1 MKKHIQNWL
10 IYLIGFSFLQ
20 TQAQGYF
27 DLRLPDDQITYTASS
42 LPLSRIAIAGTS
54 GNLSTNEMKGW
65 VAILNENGN
74 VVSQFHFEIP
84 GSSVRFKFMEVG
96 GNSIATIA
104 TEITN
109 LQSYRTRSAV
119 LKISLYQAEN
129 PSFLQIEYYGDSTDN
144 IQLKGMYVNPLNAQT
159 ILYGTDNST
168 LDGII
173 LTGNQKVV
181 LDGPGQQTVHC
192 LQPNPAGNWI
202 ALISEYESGAL
213 SSAVYLDAN
222 FAAVY
227 SQPLPIG
234 VFEPMN
240 LQWRGDSVWYCMAAK
255 RYCLDAPSGLRPK
268 DIVIV
273 KGLPDSGTTVLT
285 CLGTINQNDLPGG
298 MSFNFAQTEMLLSW
312 TPAYR
317 IFVPQSQGYG
327 RNKIPV
333 CRVDTTGQIVSQI
346 EIGETAYY
354 EIHQVNRTSHGSDG
368 KTWLITG
375 SRYDIWQA
383 ETGTDAFV
391 IIYPES
397 FPLETEI
404 VDKKENNFS
413 VYPNP
418 VSLASNYLTI
428 NNPNQLEI
436 HSAIY
441 SLDGKLVQD
450 NYTAEKIQTNKL
462 PSGIYILRIST
473 GEENE
478 WVKIIVN

>member
-27 DLRLPDDQITYTASS
+27 DLRLPEDQITYTSS
-42 LPLSRIAIAGTS
+42 TLPLSRIVIAGTS
-54 GNLSTNEMKGW
+54 GNLSSNDMKGW
-65 VAILNENGN
+65 MAVLNQNGSLL
-74 VVSQFHFEIP
+74 SQFHFEIP
-84 GSSVRFKFMEVG
+84 GSSVRFKFMEVS

-109 LQSYRTRSAV
+109 LQSYRTRVAIIR
-119 LKISLYQAEN
+119 ISLYQAEN
-129 PSFLQIEYYGDSTDN
+129 PSFLQIQYYGDSTDN
-144 IQLKGMYVNPLNAQT
+144 IQLKGMYVNPLTAET

-168 LDGII
+168 LEGVI
-173 LTGNQKVV
+173 LTSNQKGI
-181 LDGPGQQTVHC
+181 LGGPGHQIVHC
-192 LQPNPAGNWI
+192 IQPNPAGNWI

-222 FAAVY
+222 FNDVY
-227 SQPLPIG
+227 SQPLPMG

-240 LQWRGDSVWYCMAAK
+240 LEWRGDSVWYCTAAK

-273 KGLPDSGTTVLT
+273 QGIPDSGTMVLN
-285 CLGTINQNDLPGG
+285 CLGTINQNDQPGG
-298 MSFNFAQTEMLLSW
+298 MSANFAQTELLLSW

-317 IFVPQSQGYG
+317 IFIPQSQGYG

-333 CRVDTTGQIVSQI
+333 CRLDTTGQIVSQI

-354 EIHQVNRTSHGSDG
+354 EIHQVNRTSHGNDG
-368 KTWLITG
+368 KTWIITG
-375 SRYDIWQA
+375 SRYDIWHA

-397 FPLETEI
+397 FPLEMENT
-404 VDKKENNFS
+404 VKRENNFS

-418 VSLASNYLTI
+418 VSHASEYLTI
-428 NNPNQLEI
+428 NNPNQLEL
-436 HSAIY
+436 HSEIY
-441 SLDGKLVQD
+441 ALDGKLIQD
-450 NYTAEKIQTNKL
+450 NNTAEKIQTNTL
-462 PSGIYILRIST
+462 PSGLYIMRIST

-478 WVKIIVN
+478 WIKIIVN